1 MSRIIAVTSGKSGV
15 GKTRLSMDLALQCA
29 SAGLRT
35 CIFDADPVSRSRPDT
50 AFVNAT
56 PPPGH
61 ALQRT
66 LADVLDG
73 RCALRDIV
81 QTAFGIDILHS
92 GSAVERLA
100 DLPPAA
106 LSRLGG
112 EFRLLDEYDM
122 ILLDAAAAAADK
134 VPALVS
140 AAPEILLII
149 TPEPTALTDAYALVK
164 SLQRQHYRGRIQVVV
179 NQAQSERQG
188 LHTYEKF
195 REVVRVYQG
204 IDLPLLGTL
213 PADARVAEAVDLRTP
228 ASLLQ
233 PDSCTGQAVS
243 ELAARL
249 LRVPA
254 AQSAAAGG
262 PASDQDA
269 LNVFWTRLTGQALTP
284 VSDKPETIAA
294 VAAVLPGEAAESA
307 VAAAPSSAIT
317 TTRLEHLE
325 MQLARITALLE
336 MHAPVQPARQTAA
349 VQDLPPPRTSA
360 ERPLPAEEAQSAP
373 QRRRAGETPL
383 SGRGL
388 RTNLRATP
396 IDALQLRR
404 VVGRMLIKAM
414 PAGESAGAAGAEPVR
429 IDVDQ
434 LQLEGDND
442 FSLRPGRY
450 TRISLHCAH
459 IQSPDRFIEEIFNNC
474 AITGCKVRNLGSS
487 VRYWVTSGRDGCIL
501 LDGAVGERN
510 CVQVYMAA
518 GGNSPLEA
526 VGSESETAIPRLR
539 RLTRADEPPATVT
552 ALLGKFPHE
561 RLDSGNGDAQYRLS
575 RRDREPLLCAFH
587 HAGRNDDAS
596 ECTPRASRR
605 RPRAEATDGFSLRD
619 L

>member
-1 MSRIIAVTSGKSGV
+1 MSRIIAVTSGKGGV

-35 CIFDADPVSRSRPDT
+35 CVFDADPVSRSRPDT
-50 AFVNAT
+50 AFDNAT

-73 RCALRDIV
+73 RCPLRDIV
-81 QTAFGIDILHS
+81 QTAFGIDILHG

-112 EFRLLDEYDM
+112 EFRLLDEYDV
-122 ILLDAAAAAADK
+122 ILLDTAAGAADK
-134 VPALVS
+134 VPAFVS

-149 TPEPTALTDAYALVK
+149 TPEPTALTNAYALVK

-213 PADARVAEAVDLRTP
+213 PADARVAEAVGSRTP

-249 LRVPA
+249 LRVSA
-254 AQSAAAGG
+254 AQNAAAGG
-262 PASDQDA
+262 PGSDQDT

-284 VSDKPETIAA
+284 VSDMPGTTAA
-294 VAAVLPGEAAESA
+294 VAAVQPGEATESA
-307 VAAAPSSAIT
+307 VAAATPEAI

-336 MHAPVQPARQTAA
+336 VHALAQPARSTAA
-349 VQDLPPPRTSA
+349 VQDLPPPRASA
-360 ERPLPAEEAQSAP
+360 ERPLPAEEVQSAP

-414 PAGESAGAAGAEPVR
+414 PAGESAAATGAEPVR

-442 FSLRPGRY
+442 FSLRQGRY

-459 IQSPDRFIEEIFNNC
+459 IQSPDRFIEEIFTNC

-539 RLTRADEPPATVT
+539 RLSRADEPPATAT
-552 ALLGKFPHE
+552 TLLGKFPHE
-561 RLDSGNGDAQYRLS
+561 RLDSENGDAQYRLS

-587 HAGRNDDAS
+587 HAGGNDDAS
-596 ECTPRASRR
+596 ERSPRASRQ